1 LRGANP
7 GEPQARTAVPLDA
20 TTVRLLPEH
29 VDLSIVLTTAGLG
42 AFGTTCLGVF
52 LRLDAER
59 LRRVAL
65 LGSLLGGT
73 FGVVYWVLLLI
84 GAIP

>member
-1 LRGANP
+1 M
-7 GEPQARTAVPLDA
+7 PLDA

-42 AFGTTCLGVF
+42 AFAATCIGAF
-52 LRLDAER
+52 LRLGAER

-65 LGSLLGGT
+65 LGSMVGGT
-73 FGVVYWVLLLI
+73 FGVVDWVLLLI

>member
-1 LRGANP
+1 
-7 GEPQARTAVPLDA
+7 VPLDA

-42 AFGTTCLGVF
+42 AFAATCIGVF
-52 LRLDAER
+52 LRFDADR

-65 LGSLLGGT
+65 LGSVLGGT
-73 FGVVYWVLLLI
+73 FGVVYWMLLLTR
-84 GAIP
+84 AIR

>member
-1 LRGANP
+1 MGAKRR
-7 GEPQARTAVPLDA
+7 EPQALTAVPLDA

-42 AFGTTCLGVF
+42 AFVASCIGAL
-52 LRLDAER
+52 LRFGAER

-65 LGSLLGGT
+65 LGSMLGGT
-73 FGVVYWVLLLI
+73 LGVVYWLLLLT

>member
-1 LRGANP
+1 
-7 GEPQARTAVPLDA
+7 VPLDA

-42 AFGTTCLGVF
+42 AFGTTCIGAV
-52 LRLDAER
+52 LRFDAER

-65 LGSLLGGT
+65 LGSLFGGT
-73 FGVVYWVLLLI
+73 CGVVYWALLLT
-84 GAIP
+84 GAIR